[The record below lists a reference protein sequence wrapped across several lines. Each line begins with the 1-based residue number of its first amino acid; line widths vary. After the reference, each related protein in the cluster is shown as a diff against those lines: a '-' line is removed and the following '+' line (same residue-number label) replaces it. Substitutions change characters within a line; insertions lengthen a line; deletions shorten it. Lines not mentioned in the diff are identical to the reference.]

1 MERILGYGT
10 AVFVCLTIMFGILLV
25 ALWQWKEIVGW
36 ILMGLLI
43 LFALLFAAWVVNEL
57 VLRHKRYQYKEEAL
71 MSSGNPKSG
80 YPGQSF
86 SPPHTYWQQ
95 QEAYS

>member
-1 MERILGYGT
+1 MNERIVGYGVT
-10 AVFVCLTIMFGILLV
+10 VFLCLTVMFGILLV

-71 MSSGNPKSG
+71 MSSGNPKGSYTG
-80 YPGQSF
+80 QYPPQ
-86 SPPHTYWQQ
+86 TYWPQ